1 MALPPGFLD
10 ELRARTPLA
19 AVIGRRMRL
28 AKSGRQW
35 KGCCP
40 FHGEKTPSF
49 YVYDDHFHCF
59 GCGVHGDAIS
69 FVMQSQGAS
78 FPEAVEQLAAE
89 AGPMAWPVTKGTPD
103 VGPAISGGPAVAV
116 PAGGPSLRVPLMR
129 IAHARSGDKGD
140 TANIGL
146 IGRSPEC
153 YGWLREHISAALVKE
168 WFAGTC
174 LGHVE
179 RHEVPNLW
187 ALNFLLE
194 ETLGGGGT
202 MSLFIDAQG
211 KTLSQALL
219 RCVVEIPQSLLA
231 TISAENAPCVGE
243 LVPGGEA

>member
-1 MALPPGFLD
+1 VLTKEVLLRLSAHHADRRSLEVFRKLLPAQILSGPPGVAVTGGAPVISEVVSYWPALIPQACALPRVRVLEVRG
-10 ELRARTPLA
+10 
-19 AVIGRRMRL
+19 
-28 AKSGRQW
+28 SGTLE
-35 KGCCP
+35 P
-40 FHGEKTPSF
+40 
-49 YVYDDHFHCF
+49 V
-59 GCGVHGDAIS
+59 
-69 FVMQSQGAS
+69 
-78 FPEAVEQLAAE
+78 AE
-89 AGPMAWPVTKGTPD
+89 TGPMAWPVTQGTPE
-103 VGPAISGGPAVAV
+103 VGPAVADNPV
-116 PAGGPSLRVPLMR
+116 PAPAGAAKVRVPLMR

-153 YGWLREHISAALVKE
+153 YAWLRDNISAALVKE

-179 RHEVPNLW
+179 RHEVANLW

-219 RCVVEIPQSLLA
+219 RCMVEVPEALFA
-231 TISAENAPCVGE
+231 TISTECAPCPGE
-243 LVPGGEA
+243 LIPEGAAR